1 MTTAAKSTL
10 GITLK
15 RDDNLIAEITNLTG
29 PELSLETI
37 DVTSHDSAD
46 DFREYIGGLLDGGE
60 IQIEGIFKAADTSG
74 QIGLQTDMLAKTL
87 QTFVLTFPTSV
98 TATWT
103 FTALVTRFKASDF
116 PLDDA
121 QRFSATL
128 KISGKPVLA
137 ITASA
142 DITALAIAATSG
154 AIALS
159 PDLTAAVY
167 TYGCTVGTGDAFVK
181 LTITDA
187 TAASIKVTALGVEWN
202 LTSAVESGNIV
213 IDAADT
219 ITDVKIEVTDT
230 GKVTKTYHLYVVRPA
245 A

>member
-1 MTTAAKSTL
+1 MTTAAKSAL
-10 GITLK
+10 GIALT
-15 RDDNLIAEITNLTG
+15 RDGNAIAEITNITG
-29 PELSLETI
+29 PEMSLETI
-37 DVTSHDSAD
+37 DVTSHDSAN
-46 DFREYIGGLLDGGE
+46 DFREFIGGLLDGGE
-60 IQIEGIFKAADTSG
+60 VQIEGNFIAGDTSG
-74 QIGLQTDMLAKTL
+74 QIGLQTDLLAKTV

-103 FTALVTRFKASDF
+103 FTALVTRFKPSDF
-116 PLDDA
+116 PMDDA

-128 KISGKPVLA
+128 KITGKPVLA

-142 DITALAIAATSG
+142 DITALSIAATSG

-159 PDLTAAVY
+159 PDLEAAVY
-167 TYGCTVGTGDAFVK
+167 TYGCTVATGDAFVN

-202 LTSAVESGNIV
+202 LTSAVQSGNIV
-213 IDAADT
+213 IGAADT
-219 ITDVKIEVTDT
+219 ITDIKIEVTDT
-230 GKVTKTYHLYVVRPA
+230 GKVTTVYHLYVVRPA